1 MEIPQDFK
9 ELLELLNRQKVKYIV
24 VGGYALAFHG
34 APRFT
39 GDLDLFVKADKQN
52 SRRILKALKRFGF
65 GSLNLTE
72 ADFEKPD
79 TVVQLGVSPV
89 RIDIITSLTGL
100 SWKQAFEGRK
110 KGKYGDISIYY
121 IGRKELIKNKKA
133 TGRKRDIADIEALG
147 EQ

>member
-1 MEIPQDFK
+1 MEVQKDFK